1 VKAPDY
7 VEPIVGWRLW
17 HVVER
22 DGRLCLV
29 SPLYRTRWSPR
40 RELVAA
46 CRRGLEPGV
55 ALYTVPKRRHDAPD
69 PSCGCGLYGG
79 RAAADATAYMTRFF
93 KSREDVLH
101 GVVGT
106 VSLWGTVVEG
116 ERGWRA
122 SYAYPREIF
131 VPVPVRK
138 SRLLPIGGLRRP
150 RRSPERIADALAA
163 YGVPVRLVECASIT
177 ELAEIASRP
186 SRKEAA

>member
-22 DGRLCLV
+22 DGELRLL
-29 SPLYRTRWSPR
+29 SPLYRTPWPPR
-40 RELVAA
+40 RKLVAA

-55 ALYTVPKRRHDAPD
+55 TLYEVPKRRHDSPD
-69 PSCGCGLYGG
+69 PSCGCGVYGG
-79 RAAADATAYMTRFF
+79 RTAADAAAYMTRFF
-93 KSREDVLH
+93 KAREDVLH
-101 GVVGT
+101 RVIGT

-131 VPVPVRK
+131 VPVPVRR
-138 SRLLPIGGLRRP
+138 SRLLPLGGLRRP
-150 RRSPERIADALAA
+150 ARSPEKIANALAA
-163 YGVPVRLVECASIT
+163 YGVPVGLVECASND
-177 ELAEIASRP
+177 ELAEIASLYQQ
-186 SRKEAA
+186 AA